1 MTHRVLTQIALLLL
15 VSMPLAAQ
23 QYYRWVDENG
33 TMHFSENPPPDNA
46 GAAPEQVRASHLT
59 RGLSGNSDAT
69 DGTAQNAVANSA
81 AGNQNAGAANDEEM
95 CRKVRTN
102 LETLRNT
109 PQVRRVDPDTG
120 EARLLSDDEHQQEL
134 ERNLRLEDQYC

>member
-1 MTHRVLTQIALLLL
+1 MLAQFFTRMTVLLLL
-15 VSMPLAAQ
+15 CTPVPAQ
-23 QYYRWVDENG
+23 QYYRWVDKNG
-33 TMHFSENPPPDNA
+33 TMHFSESPPPDNA

-69 DGTAQNAVANSA
+69 NGTAQNAVASSA
-81 AGNQNAGAANDEEM
+81 ADNQNTGAANDEEM
-95 CRKVRTN
+95 CRKVRAN